1 MGLGTEAI
9 AHLIQYREE
18 GNRLDEQQVA
28 ILKELEV
35 KIPTQNALWDAV

>member
-18 GNRLDEQQVA
+18 GNRLDGEQVA

-35 KIPTQNALWDAV
+35 EIPTQDALRDAV